1 MDRTDSRAGQHRIGG
16 FRHHGHVN
24 ANAIA
29 GAHPSI
35 MHNIGET
42 TDLVFE
48 HLIAN
53 VLAFARIIP
62 FPQYGG
68 LLSTGGQVRSIQLT
82 EAFSFPPSNQRAWPM
97 DKSLSHTESQ
107 VLSQAVSYTHLTLP
121 TTIEV

>member
-29 GAHPSI
+29 GAYTPI
-35 MHNIGET
+35 MHDVCEA
-42 TDLVFE
+42 TDLVLE

-53 VLAFARIIP
+53 VLAFAWIIA

-68 LLSTGGQVRSIQLT
+68 LLSTSGQV
-82 EAFSFPPSNQRAWPM
+82 PVN
-97 DKSLSHTESQ
+97 
-107 VLSQAVSYTHLTLP
+107 
-121 TTIEV
+121 TID